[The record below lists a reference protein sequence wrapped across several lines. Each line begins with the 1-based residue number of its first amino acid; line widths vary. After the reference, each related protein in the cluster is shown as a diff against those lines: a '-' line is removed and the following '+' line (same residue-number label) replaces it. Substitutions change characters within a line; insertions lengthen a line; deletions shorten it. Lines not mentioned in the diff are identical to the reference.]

1 MEQQKKKGKQM
12 LNETREKGE
21 RKQEVQDGKTEMRER
36 KLKNQRLVNCF
47 NKKI

>member
-1 MEQQKKKGKQM
+1 MEQQKKKEKRM

-36 KLKNQRLVNCF
+36 KS
-47 NKKI
+47 KKKEISKLF

>member
-1 MEQQKKKGKQM
+1 M

-36 KLKNQRLVNCF
+36 KSKKKRLVNGF
-47 NKKI
+47 NKKNIN